1 MGVAGHVRPL
11 EALFN
16 EVQVVVESRVASKL
30 RGVSTLEHLGLGGV
44 EHKLMVRRTVTWIW
58 LSTLSMMDQSPP
70 PTYHAGGR
78 QDGYGLLGGQLW
90 G

>member
-1 MGVAGHVRPL
+1 MIRGITSGTNGTGVHKGLGVAGHVRPL

-44 EHKLMVRRTVTWIW
+44 EHKLTVRRG
-58 LSTLSMMDQSPP
+58 LNRP
-70 PTYHAGGR
+70 GR
-78 QDGYGLLGGQLW
+78 CSCNTERG
-90 G
+90 